1 MYYKNFSWFRGG
13 NPRVLGGR
21 VVSPPIQGGLKLY
34 TIKTIYLNPHTFY
47 A

>member
-13 NPRVLGGR
+13 NPRVRGA
-21 VVSPPIQGGLKLY
+21 SSKPPLQGGLKLY